1 MHHVSAHKPLELW
14 CAIWEDVMSPEH
26 ESDVPISREELLPT
40 VFQLGLTDAALV
52 VQYVRVRGR
61 CELQVELVDVRQ
73 KVVKV
78 EVAGE
83 RENGSVGQGPQA
95 FEIEVAPRR
104 ILWVCDAVLDG
115 IYERR
120 RAALEVLIRPVGFQ
134 ERAFIQCE
142 MSPGSEIQDAGAMG
156 SEQLVM
162 SKLVMGNSHLPSAI
176 PGYSNGI
183 QSYRVKSWRS
193 IFPPSW
199 PWMLN
204 SRMWKSISEKAQA
217 PSIPRRGTI
226 LARPNANEQ
235 ALSTISHTEHVNRA
249 ARQKGQFRRRS
260 YDGYPRRLDCEED
273 SCP

>member
-1 MHHVSAHKPLELW
+1 
-14 CAIWEDVMSPEH
+14 MSPEH

-40 VFQLGLTDAALV
+40 VFQFGLTDAALV

-83 RENGSVGQGPQA
+83 RENGSVRQGPKA

-104 ILWVCDAVLDG
+104 IFWVCDAVLDG
-115 IYERR
+115 VDEGR

-134 ERAFIQCE
+134 EGAFVQCE
-142 MSPGSEIQDAGAMG
+142 MCPGSEIQDAGAMA

-162 SKLVMGNSHLPSAI
+162 LKLGMGNSHLPSAI

-183 QSYRVKSWRS
+183 QSYRVKSWPS
-193 IFPPSW
+193 IFPSSW
-199 PWMLN
+199 PEMLN

-217 PSIPRRGTI
+217 PSIPQRKST
-226 LARPNANEQ
+226 LA
-235 ALSTISHTEHVNRA
+235 
-249 ARQKGQFRRRS
+249 
-260 YDGYPRRLDCEED
+260 
-273 SCP
+273 